1 MNHGLW
7 IPREIDEDKNLTLTE
22 KHLLAKIEAFAKKGQ
37 GCFAS
42 NQTLAEKCHCSP
54 RTISRSVQKLIRGGY
69 IVVHDFDGRKRTLH
83 SCREAMAK
91 RVAQDGE
98 AAETQWQQ
106 NNISNNTSTNVDD
119 ICDAQE
125 QSNQEGALRPAS
137 VDEVRE
143 YCNQNGYRVDP
154 AEFFDYYEGNGWK
167 TGVNIVQDWHAVL
180 RTWHRRSEQKSKKS
194 SSKAN
199 KNTSQ
204 SPEPGQPGN
213 SFDTDDFFDAA
224 LKRSF
229 GDDYPTK

>member
-1 MNHGLW
+1 
-7 IPREIDEDKNLTLTE
+7 
-22 KHLLAKIEAFAKKGQ
+22 
-37 GCFAS
+37 
-42 NQTLAEKCHCSP
+42 
-54 RTISRSVQKLIRGGY
+54 
-69 IVVHDFDGRKRTLH
+69 
-83 SCREAMAK
+83 MAK

-98 AAETQWQQ
+98 AAETQWQP

-167 TGVNIVQDWHAVL
+167 TGVNIVQDWYAVL

-204 SPEPGQPGN
+204 SSALGQPGSTFN
-213 SFDTDDFFDAA
+213 TNDFFDAA
-224 LKRSF
+224 LRRTF
-229 GDDYPTK
+229 GDELVDQICDSQKDG